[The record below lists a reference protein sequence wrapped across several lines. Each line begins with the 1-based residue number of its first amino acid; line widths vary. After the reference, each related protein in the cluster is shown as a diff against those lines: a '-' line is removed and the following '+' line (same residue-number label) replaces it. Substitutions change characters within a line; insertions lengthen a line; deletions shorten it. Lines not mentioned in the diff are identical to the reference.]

1 MLQGR
6 ARGIVLDV
14 RRPAGENAQTMRKA
28 EPDADTLVFTTGP
41 APRAGATRASAASA
55 APRPPATSPVRIWL
69 ERKGRNGGPVSIVR
83 GLALPPS
90 QLATLASE
98 LKRGCATGG
107 SAKDGEIVIQG
118 DHRAR
123 IAVVLAQRG
132 IQAKLAGG

>member
-1 MLQGR
+1 LVV
-6 ARGIVLDV
+6 ADAAHALDV
-14 RRPAGENAQTMRKA
+14 RRDAGENALRMRKA
-28 EPDADTLVFTTGP
+28 DAAGGTLVFSTDP
-41 APRAGATRASAASA
+41 AARAA
-55 APRPPATSPVRIWL
+55 APREGSPRASGSGGTVRIWL

-90 QLATLASE
+90 QLAALASE

-123 IAVVLAQRG
+123 IAAVLAERG